1 MDDEAVSGTSPEDP
15 VVVLGSGILGSTP
28 FERHTSR
35 YGTVHLTVMD
45 SIPGEPA
52 PARTVPVHPDDDLA
66 ARILPDLAKADARYA
81 DAAAVASEDAARRP
95 NNRIVGF
102 DRAPLGAT
110 GTRVVRVI
118 AVDPRFDHSD
128 DHIPELRTPPPGE
141 RVVLG
146 SGTLFTEEYMG
157 APVIGVRPDDGR
169 DEDWMDSYAITRC
182 RDHLVRLEFEMPE
195 GSAPSAAAVRRVQ
208 AASHESDLSQSAV
221 RTSQPGFP
229 VTNPLAPPGHAA
241 GGPARRP
248 HAAKTAASAEAPR
261 KRGR

>member
-35 YGTVHLTVMD
+35 YGTVHLRVMD

-52 PARTVPVHPDDDLA
+52 PARTVPVPPDDDLA
-66 ARILPDLAKADARYA
+66 ARILQELAKADARYA
-81 DAAAVASEDAARRP
+81 ATAAAASEDAARRP
-95 NNRIVGF
+95 DNRVAAF
-102 DRAPLGAT
+102 DQAPLGAT
-110 GTRVVRVI
+110 GTLVARVI

-128 DHIPELRTPPPGE
+128 DHVPELRTPPPGE

-182 RDHLVRLEFEMPE
+182 RDHLVRLEFEMPKD
-195 GSAPSAAAVRRVQ
+195 SAPSAAAARRVQ
-208 AASHESDLSQSAV
+208 AARQEGDLPRSAV
-221 RTSQPGFP
+221 RTGQVDFP
-229 VTNPLAPPGHAA
+229 MANPPAPLGQATNES
-241 GGPARRP
+241 ARRP
-248 HAAKTAASAEAPR
+248 RAARTVAAAKAPQ

>member
-1 MDDEAVSGTSPEDP
+1 MNDETVPGTSAEDP
-15 VVVLGSGILGSTP
+15 VVMLGSGILGSTP

-52 PARTVPVHPDDDLA
+52 PARTIPVPPDEDLT
-66 ARILPDLAKADARYA
+66 ARILHDLARADARYA
-81 DAAAVASEDAARRP
+81 DAATAASENAARRP
-95 NNRIVGF
+95 DNRIVGF

-110 GTRVVRVI
+110 GTLVARVI

-128 DHIPELRTPPPGE
+128 DSIPELRTPPPGE

-146 SGTLFTEEYMG
+146 TGTLFTEEYMG

-169 DEDWMDSYAITRC
+169 DEDWMDSHAITRC
-182 RDHLVRLEFEMPE
+182 RDHLVRLEFEMPAD
-195 GSAPSAAAVRRVQ
+195 SAPSAAAARPVQ
-208 AASHESDLSQSAV
+208 AATQEGDLPQPAV

-229 VTNPLAPPGHAA
+229 VANPLTPPRHAA
-241 GGPARRP
+241 SGPASRTR
-248 HAAKTAASAEAPR
+248 AVKTAAPAEAPR